1 MRFRAVPF
9 LILALSAAHGPAQ
22 DGNLAW
28 MPPPGRYSS
37 ARVSPAL
44 PPGTSGEYR
53 FLENGDGI
61 WRPLEGPLEL
71 TAFPREERSYVLEV
85 RGSKGTERFEGRARY
100 VIDRFPP
107 PAPVV
112 SPAPGSYEG
121 RPEIRLSSEPD
132 AQIYYSLEA
141 LDRPS
146 PGFRPYDPDR
156 PPVLDRPRDGTRAWT
171 LSAYAVDRAGNP
183 GPISTARYVV
193 EPSPTGPRPGDSG
206 KAAESALGTGSD
218 LEYRVERKSPGTA
231 IVYFPSPEG
240 GRILAAVNPRDPS
253 DPRYYAELP
262 AGGREALLEVSAPAG
277 WIGPLLIRYAR
288 WADGK
293 PALAPGGVEIR
304 FAFEDPGKPPPA
316 PAEPVVLYP
325 PGTRTV
331 LLSWEPSPFRIEV
344 AVGPGPFTPYSLP
357 ISVPVSEDSR
367 GVEIRYRAVGPS
379 GGSSEVRT
387 LALAPSTQPILPEI
401 SGLPTTVRTSEA
413 VRPRA
418 APGTFIR
425 YEASVEG
432 FPPAVTTA
440 SPLLDE
446 GVSFSGEPGK
456 DVRYYLRF
464 RAFSDASPEAQGS
477 DERFAEFLIDR
488 SPPPAPRLAAGSLD
502 GDTEED
508 RIVAFEPGEGTIRFA
523 AVEKGSPGDPDF
535 RDYSG
540 PVTLEGSGDRPRAY
554 DVYAYAVDEA
564 GNRSET
570 LGPVSVRI
578 DRASVY
584 VAPWGRDSDGGGP
597 RNPLATVSAGVAAA
611 SKTGRRFV
619 RVMGDVRLGGPV
631 RVGTEVEILG
641 GCDESWEPV
650 PGRRSGVSAEGYS
663 GPLFIVQGSA
673 LVLRNLTI
681 EADRTGDFTFAES
694 SEGSLSVDNLRI
706 RVHATGELVVF
717 RSRDS
722 SLDGSDLEVEISGA
736 LFARVVEAAGGET
749 RIRGLTIRAERSLG
763 YLTAFSFA
771 GGSAEISRTRSE
783 SRTSG
788 GFTLVRGVGSRFELR
803 DSYINARGSGYCEAF
818 RLEGSRSAFYAVS
831 ADLDCAGPLTFA
843 SVEGGR
849 IDVLHSSAALRG
861 GSVVFLDL
869 KSAAFRLGNSILQ
882 DDSGAGMLLRTDEA
896 VQRGAVVRNALS
908 GFRAYLDGPVPAAT
922 VDALNRIAAPPDGQ
936 NFQETF
942 RRSQDPGSLGLP
954 LLLPGSAGFGGAY
967 PVMIPPGDPDRPEPA
982 RKDVGAVEGAR

>member
-1 MRFRAVPF
+1 MRFRAAPF
-9 LILALSAAHGPAQ
+9 LILALSAARGPAQ
-22 DGNLAW
+22 EGDLAW

-37 ARVSPAL
+37 ARVGPSL
-44 PPGTSGEYR
+44 PTGASGEYR
-53 FLENGDGI
+53 FTENGDGI

-71 TAFPREERSYVLEV
+71 TAFPREERTYILEV
-85 RGSKGTERFEGRARY
+85 RGSKGAERFEGRARY

-107 PAPVV
+107 SAPTV
-112 SPAPGSYEG
+112 SPPPGSYEG
-121 RPEIRLSSEPD
+121 TPEIRLSSEPD

-146 PGFRPYDPDR
+146 PGFRPYDPAR

-183 GPISTARYVV
+183 GPIATVRYVV
-193 EPSPTGPRPGDSG
+193 EPAPTGPRADPPA
-206 KAAESALGTGSD
+206 KAAESVLGSGSD
-218 LEYRVERKSPGTA
+218 LEYRVERKSPGS
-231 IVYFPSPEG
+231 VVVLFPVPEG
-240 GRILAAVNPRDPS
+240 GKILAAVNPRDAS

-262 AGGREALLEVSAPAG
+262 AAGREAALEVSAPAG
-277 WIGPLLIRYAR
+277 WVGPLLVRYAR
-288 WADGK
+288 WAEGK
-293 PALAPGGVEIR
+293 SALAPGGVEIR
-304 FAFEDPGKPPPA
+304 FAFEDPGRPPPA

-331 LLSWEPSPFRIEV
+331 LLSWDPSPFRIEV
-344 AVGPGPFTPYSLP
+344 SVGSGPFAPYSLP
-357 ISVPVSEDSR
+357 ISVPVPETSR
-367 GVEIRYRAVGPS
+367 GLEIRYRAVGPS
-379 GGSSEVRT
+379 GGVSEVRT
-387 LALAPSTQPILPEI
+387 LALVSPSQPIPPEI
-401 SGLPTTVRTSEA
+401 SGLPAAVRTSGE

-418 APGTFIR
+418 APGTVVR
-425 YEASVEG
+425 YEASTEG
-432 FPPAVTTA
+432 FPPAVSSA

-446 GVSFSGEPGK
+446 GISFPGEAGK

-464 RAFSDASPEAQGS
+464 RSFSDASPEAAGS
-477 DERFAEFLIDR
+477 DERFAEFLVDR

-508 RIVAFEPGEGTIRFA
+508 RIVAFEPGEGTVRFA
-523 AVEKGSPGDPDF
+523 AVEKGSPADPDF
-535 RDYSG
+535 REYTG

-597 RNPLATVSAGVAAA
+597 RNPLATVSAGIAAA

-619 RVMGDVRLGGPV
+619 RVTGDVRLGSPV
-631 RVGTEVEILG
+631 RAGTEVEILG

-650 PGRRSGVSAEGYS
+650 PGRRSGISAEGES

-681 EADRTGDFTFAES
+681 EVNRPGDFTFAES
-694 SEGSLSVDNLRI
+694 SEGTLSVENLRI
-706 RVHATGELVVF
+706 RIHATGELAVF

-722 SLDGSDLEVEISGA
+722 RLEAADFEVEISGA

-783 SRTSG
+783 CRTSG

-803 DSYINARGSGYCEAF
+803 DSYIKARGSGYCEAF
-818 RLEGSRSAFYAVS
+818 RLEESRSALYAVS

-843 SVEGGR
+843 SIEGGR
-849 IDVLHSSAALRG
+849 MDVLHSTAVLRG
-861 GSVVFLDL
+861 GPVVYLDL

-882 DDSGAGMLLRTDEA
+882 DDSGSGTLVRTDEA

-908 GFRAYLDGPVPAAT
+908 GFRAYLEGSVPAAT
-922 VDALNRIAAPPDGQ
+922 IDALNRIAAPPDGQ

-942 RRSQDPGSLGLP
+942 RRSQDPGSFGLP
-954 LLLPGSAGFGGAY
+954 LLVPGSLGLGGAY
-967 PVMIPPGDPDRPEPA
+967 PVSIPSGDPDRPEPA
-982 RKDVGAVEGAR
+982 RKDVGAVEDAR